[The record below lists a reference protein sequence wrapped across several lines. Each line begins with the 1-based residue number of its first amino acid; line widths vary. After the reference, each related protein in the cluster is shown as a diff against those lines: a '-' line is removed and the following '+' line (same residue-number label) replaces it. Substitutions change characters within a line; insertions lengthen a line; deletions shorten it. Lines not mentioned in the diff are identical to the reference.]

1 MSDLLSEFKIL
12 LGMDDLARCSPH
24 RSDDRYM
31 PFGGNK
37 WSEGRFMSYAEMVS
51 TIRERFPDI
60 AEIQDGDNETSKPWQ
75 VPGFAGRVG
84 FITSM
89 SNHFCGSCNRLRL
102 TADGNLKV
110 SLSLTRVS

>member
-1 MSDLLSEFKIL
+1 
-12 LGMDDLARCSPH
+12 
-24 RSDDRYM
+24 
-31 PFGGNK
+31 
-37 WSEGRFMSYAEMVS
+37 MSYAEMVS